1 MKKLMIALAVT
12 AMAVCANAA
21 AVTWG
26 SGTIALPSGTQAGKG
41 EVNAYLFNVA
51 KSVYDTYAAMTDATA
66 LSDAIYSAYGSS
78 IASADATKASTA
90 KGVAKLSD
98 GSDYGVGTYYAV
110 VLYTAT
116 EGGKDYFMG
125 NYASAAVEA
134 TMDVET
140 SFLANYI
147 AGDTSKG
154 ATAWSTAAV
163 PEPTSGLLL
172 LLGMAGLALK
182 RKRA

>member
-1 MKKLMIALAVT
+1 MILAT
-12 AMAVCANAA
+12 AIVATVVANAA
-21 AVTWG
+21 AVNWK
-26 SGTIALPSGTQAGKG
+26 SGTVAMPSGATAGKND
-41 EVNAYLFNVA
+41 VTAYLFNVDLA
-51 KSVYDTYAAMTDATA
+51 TYNIYAAYTDAA
-66 LSDAIYSAYGSS
+66 KLSTDVYAAYKGSLG
-78 IASADATKASTA
+78 SADATKASSA
-90 KGVAKLSD
+90 KGAANLSD
-98 GSDYGVGTYYAV
+98 GVEYGVGTYYAV

-125 NYASAAVEA
+125 NFATATIEAAQ
-134 TMDVET
+134 DVDV
-140 SFLANYI
+140 SDLALKMGGTGN
-147 AGDTSKG
+147 